1 LIEDESLYVN
11 VNAASERLNMI
22 LEKIDRGDGV
32 MGSLVSDDQLSEELK
47 TTLRELNLLVKE
59 IREHPGRFF
68 RFSLF

>member
-1 LIEDESLYVN
+1 
-11 VNAASERLNMI
+11 MI
-22 LEKIDRGDGV
+22 LEKIDRGHGV
-32 MGSLVSDDQLSEELK
+32 MGSLVSDDQLSEDLK